1 VRSLEGMSAYLVLK
15 LSTEPFS
22 DVVDEPAEEA
32 VKQAWDINGFA
43 KAERPKAGQIQ
54 VCRSR
59 MKHKGL
65 PTRIPHLSIVR
76 CGGSEDKKTSNQCA
90 SWILTNSILCYF
102 AAFRCPAPPVDGRH
116 GCADT

>member
-1 VRSLEGMSAYLVLK
+1 MRSLEGISAYLVLK

-43 KAERPKAGQIQ
+43 KVERPKACQIQ

-59 MKHKGL
+59 LKHNGL
-65 PTRIPHLSIVR
+65 PTRIPHLLIVR
-76 CGGSEDKKTSNQCA
+76 CGCSED
-90 SWILTNSILCYF
+90 
-102 AAFRCPAPPVDGRH
+102 
-116 GCADT
+116 

>member
-1 VRSLEGMSAYLVLK
+1 MRSLEGMSAYLVLK

-59 MKHKGL
+59 LKHKVL
-65 PTRIPHLSIVR
+65 PTRIPHPSIVR
-76 CGGSEDKKTSNQCA
+76 GGCTEDRKHLNQSA
-90 SWILTNSILCYF
+90 S
-102 AAFRCPAPPVDGRH
+102 
-116 GCADT
+116 